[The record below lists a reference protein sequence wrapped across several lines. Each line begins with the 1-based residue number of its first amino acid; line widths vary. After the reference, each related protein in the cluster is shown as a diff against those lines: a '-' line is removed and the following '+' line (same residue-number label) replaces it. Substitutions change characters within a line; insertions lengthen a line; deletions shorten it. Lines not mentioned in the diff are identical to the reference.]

1 MKELDSI
8 KGINSPHF
16 SGPIFKEFVFKLNR
30 DISPKNLGDFL
41 EKMNVNLGLSLQTQF
56 SELKSCYLSAVT
68 EMMTMD
74 KIDRSI
80 TIISDYLA
88 KNGGN

>member
-1 MKELDSI
+1 MKYNPKICDLVTTYPKAQNI
-8 KGINSPHF
+8 HPYQSP
-16 SGPIFKEFVFKLNR
+16 STIQG
-30 DISPKNLGDFL
+30 
-41 EKMNVNLGLSLQTQF
+41 SLQTQF
-56 SELKSCYLSAVT
+56 PELKSCYLSAVT
-68 EMMTMD
+68 EMMTID